1 MSNLQNPIFTDET
14 KAREWLEAR
23 VWPNGPVCPHCGATG
38 RDVTALQGKK
48 HRPGLYQCSQCR
60 EQFTVTVKTVFE
72 RSKIPLSKW
81 LAALFLL
88 TASKKGVSAHQ
99 VHRSLG
105 ISYKSSWF
113 MMHRLR
119 EAMRTGGL
127 APIGGSGKVVE
138 ADETYFGK
146 TEEQQTVTTRSGRP
160 FKSKRIGAVNKR
172 AVLALVERG
181 GTARTFHVAT
191 TDANS
196 IDRIMRD
203 NIKRETHIH
212 TDESRLYNFA
222 PWTFAK
228 HETIKHSADE
238 YVRGDVTTNS
248 VEGYFSI
255 FKRGM
260 KGVYQ
265 HCKEKHMHRYLA
277 EFDFRY
283 NTRTALGYNDLMRAE
298 ALVPEIKGK
307 RLTYRRPHK
316 VTKPSAH

>member
-1 MSNLQNPIFTDET
+1 MTANLQNPIFTDET

-38 RDVTALQGKK
+38 DDVTALQGKA

-119 EAMRTGGL
+119 EALRSDPKGQL
-127 APIGGSGKVVE
+127 GGSGKIVE
-138 ADETYFGK
+138 ADETFFVNRKGIK
-146 TEEQQTVTTRSGRP
+146 KQVGVGH
-160 FKSKRIGAVNKR
+160 KMAVMS
-172 AVLALVERG
+172 LVERDG
-181 GTARTFHVAT
+181 PIRSVVL
-191 TDANS
+191 
-196 IDRIMRD
+196 DRVNRPAVEKIIRR
-203 NIKRETHIH
+203 NVHH
-212 TDESRLYNFA
+212 ESRLMTDAAGYYKDRNRFGIA
-222 PWTFAK
+222 E
-228 HETIKHSADE
+228 HETVNHEQGE
-238 YVRGDVTTNS
+238 YVHGDAHTNTL
-248 VEGYFSI
+248 EGYYSI

-265 HCKEKHMHRYLA
+265 HCGEQHLHRHVS

-283 NTRTALGYNDLMRAE
+283 NTRTRLGFNDLMRAE
-298 ALVPEIKGK
+298 KAAEGIKGK
-307 RLTYRRPHK
+307 RLTYRRPSK
-316 VTKPSAH
+316 LAQSPAN